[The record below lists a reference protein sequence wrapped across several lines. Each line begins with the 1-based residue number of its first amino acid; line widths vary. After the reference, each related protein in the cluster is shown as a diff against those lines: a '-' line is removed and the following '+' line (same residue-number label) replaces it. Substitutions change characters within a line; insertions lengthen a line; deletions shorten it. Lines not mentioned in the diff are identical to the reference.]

1 MSLRDYEGWRRYA
14 KWKRENRDA
23 WESSIKKKEVHRNTI
38 HKPKQMSDGLT
49 EAYKG
54 AKYQSHKKIPTVKHI
69 DQMPDQ
75 KWHRIISFIKSGI
88 RIVGYCFIPF
98 NLLTASIL
106 LITSE
111 IVGIFE
117 ELV

>member
-1 MSLRDYEGWRRYA
+1 MSLRDYEGWRRYS
-14 KWKRENRDA
+14 KHKRENKEAYERGL
-23 WESSIKKKEVHRNTI
+23 KKQ
-38 HKPKQMSDGLT
+38 PMSDGLT

-54 AKYQSHKKIPTVKHI
+54 AKDQSHKKIPTVKHI

-75 KWHRIISFIKSGI
+75 TWHRIISFIKSGI

-106 LITSE
+106 LIASE